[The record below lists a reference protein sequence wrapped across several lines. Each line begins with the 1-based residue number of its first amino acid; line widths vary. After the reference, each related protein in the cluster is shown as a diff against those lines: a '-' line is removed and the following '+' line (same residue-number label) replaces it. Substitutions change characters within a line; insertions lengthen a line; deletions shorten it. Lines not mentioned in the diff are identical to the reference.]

1 MESLQKTRQEFCH
14 NTRGTPALPQILV
27 TNLSP
32 EMERG
37 VNEEAMLDPVKV
49 RVAGK
54 LATKEM
60 ESVLSPAAFNYLI
73 RLF

>member
-1 MESLQKTRQEFCH
+1 MEWNPYKKQGERVLSQY
-14 NTRGTPALPQILV
+14 RGTPALPQILV

-32 EMERG
+32 EVERG
-37 VNEEAMLDPVKV
+37 LNEEAMLDPVKV

-60 ESVLSPAAFNYLI
+60 ESCCF
-73 RLF
+73 